1 MTVAHQV
8 PPSMGFPRQEY
19 WSGLPFPPPGDLPDT
34 GIKPAS
40 PTLAGRSFT
49 SEPSMGDL
57 NESFRSQRCYR
68 GKGRSNLKDE
78 KDSTCHW
85 WSEDGGSVS
94 KAFGGLWN
102 TGRDFRRHPVR
113 KPGAQS
119 DNRKEQTSANLLKEQ
134 ADAISPSA
142 SRQEVFWASKQGP
155 SQGHQTSVP
164 QKLGDKKWE
173 IICSSSDFK
182 QRQALRMPLNIP
194 APSVEK
200 GIYAKKI

>member
-1 MTVAHQV
+1 MGKDFHQ
-8 PPSMGFPRQEY
+8 
-19 WSGLPFPPPGDLPDT
+19 
-34 GIKPAS
+34 
-40 PTLAGRSFT
+40 
-49 SEPSMGDL
+49 
-57 NESFRSQRCYR
+57 
-68 GKGRSNLKDE
+68 
-78 KDSTCHW
+78 
-85 WSEDGGSVS
+85 
-94 KAFGGLWN
+94 
-102 TGRDFRRHPVR
+102 HPVR

-155 SQGHQTSVP
+155 SHGRQTSGP

-182 QRQALRMPLNIP
+182 QRQALRMPFNIP